1 MYNSNNGH
9 ELIVRENSYNLNKK
23 ILTIHSEDRDI
34 GKWPYSNIFELQCP
48 QVYQNVESIKL
59 IDVALP
65 SIQYTFAHS
74 YQNTIFLFKLIPSSS
89 SDYYSLLNSNT
100 IYSFEIQEGRYTGS
114 QLALEIQNYLN
125 NTITNALSSV
135 PYTYTNFKVF
145 YDSVANILHFGNQ
158 IDEFQFI
165 FNIQPNYILTQCEQP
180 NVFSRL
186 IQWGIGWNLGF
197 NQETYISTQL
207 SYNDG
212 DTSVVFNYLD
222 NSDPKY
228 TFLSINNTTTQGFYL
243 KSPMPLK
250 LYPDT
255 AIYLEIEKFNYLDEL
270 LPYVCFTN
278 EIYTSASYNGT
289 INAAFVKIPITSL
302 LVSSSAP
309 VLTALYISSINI
321 NNCGFSIP
329 VIEKIAKFKFKFRYH
344 DGRLVNFRDTPFNF
358 SLEINQIR
366 NEIPRPY
373 NVRKPN

>member
-9 ELIVRENSYNLNKK
+9 ELISRNNSYNLDRK

-74 YQNTIFLFKLIPSSS
+74 YQNTIFLFKLIPSTTSS
-89 SDYYSLLNSNT
+89 YYILLNSDT

-197 NQETYISTQL
+197 NQETYISNQVA
-207 SYNDG
+207 
-212 DTSVVFNYLD
+212 SVVFNYLD
-222 NSDPKY
+222 KSDPNY
-228 TFLSINNTTTQGFYL
+228 TFITSGYYL
-243 KSPMPLK
+243 KSPLTLK
-250 LYPDT
+250 LQPDDV
-255 AIYLEIEKFNYLDEL
+255 IYLEIEKFNYIDEL
-270 LPYVCFTN
+270 LPYSCFTN
-278 EIYTSASYNGT
+278 SLNTNTSYNG
-289 INAAFVKIPITSL
+289 IVNSAFVKIPSPFAL
-302 LVSSSAP
+302 LAP
-309 VLTALYISSINI
+309 PFI
-321 NNCGFSIP
+321 NNCGFLIP
-329 VIEKIAKFKFKFRYH
+329 IIEKISKLKFKFRYH
-344 DGRLVNFRDTPFNF
+344 DGRLVDFKDTPFNF

-373 NVRKPN
+373 NVRRPN